1 MVKAEHTEQHK
12 QLDVDLLLIMGI
24 SLLVLGLYMVFN
36 SQITLVM
43 KDPAIPVL
51 IRVGYAAVFQFGLA
65 GLGITF
71 VTLFRKESFL
81 SYGLQKKG
89 LLVSVL
95 LCIVCFAPYGFFLV
109 LTKQATSYLP
119 FQSVRTTKAVL
130 ASDFPINF
138 FGMLITAIAWGFF
151 EGFNYVVISDKI
163 NKRYPS
169 SNKFLNWGAISC
181 AVLCILI
188 HGAVGV
194 TLSGIIEMVTI
205 LLIIY
210 GMLLVKEKT
219 GNAWGCVVLFILFWN
234 AF

>member
-1 MVKAEHTEQHK
+1 MVKAEHTEQQK
-12 QLDVDLLLIMGI
+12 RLDSDLLLILGI
-24 SLLVLGLYMVFN
+24 TLFVLGIFMTFNRQIVSVF
-36 SQITLVM
+36 T
-43 KDPAIPVL
+43 DPSLPVL
-51 IRVGYAAVFQFGLA
+51 IRVGFAAVFQFGLS

-71 VTLFRKESFL
+71 VTLLRKESFL
-81 SYGLQKKG
+81 SHGLQEKG

-95 LCIVCFAPYGFFLV
+95 LCIACFAPYGFFLV
-109 LTKQATSYLP
+109 LTHQVTSYLP
-119 FQSVRTTKAVL
+119 FQSVITTQEIL
-130 ASDFPINF
+130 ASNFPINF
-138 FGMLITAIAWGFF
+138 IGMLITATAWGFF

-181 AVLCILI
+181 AVICILI

-194 TLSGIIEMVTI
+194 TLEGVIEMVTI